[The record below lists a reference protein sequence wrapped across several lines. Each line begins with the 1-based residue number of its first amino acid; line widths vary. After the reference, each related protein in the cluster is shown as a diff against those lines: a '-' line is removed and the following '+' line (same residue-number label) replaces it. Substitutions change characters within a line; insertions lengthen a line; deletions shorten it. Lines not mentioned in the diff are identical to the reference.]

1 MLIDFH
7 LHFFPDNI
15 AEYTIEG
22 IEKAAQVKA
31 IGNGRLES
39 IENMMDKY
47 HIDYAVNL
55 PVATDADQVKKINR
69 AMIEHNRKNS
79 QVLCFGAMHP
89 MFREVGDVEEEIAF
103 LAGHGVRG
111 IKMHP
116 EYQSFY
122 PDDPDM
128 FFIYEACLKNKMI
141 LLLHAGKDLPF
152 KTVHATPQRLGQVG
166 MFSSELKVVLA
177 HMGGYRMW
185 EDVAKYVMGLHE
197 VYLDTAY
204 CHEMEDWQM
213 KEIIFGHGP
222 YKILFGSDYP
232 WQHPGVIVEK
242 IKSLDLG
249 AITENMIF
257 FDNAKRLLNLE
268 LVPR

>member
-7 LHFFPDNI
+7 LHFYPDSL
-15 AEYTIEG
+15 A
-22 IEKAAQVKA
+22 EKALRQISKETGVTPQGKGTATDLQD
-31 IGNGRLES
+31 
-39 IENMMDKY
+39 MMEKY
-47 HIDYAVNL
+47 RIDFAVNL
-55 PVATDADQVKKINR
+55 PIALQPEQVRSINR
-69 AMIEHNRKNS
+69 KMLENNKKFPRIHS
-79 QVLCFGAMHP
+79 FGTMHP
-89 MFREVGDVEEEIAF
+89 RYPELGSVDEELAF

-116 EYQSFY
+116 EYQEFY

-128 FFIYEACLKNKMI
+128 VLIYEACLRHGLI
-141 LLLHAGKDLPF
+141 LLLHCGKDLAF
-152 KTVHATPQRLGQVG
+152 KKVHATPQRLGQVAL
-166 MFSSELKVVLA
+166 FSGELKVILA
-177 HMGGYRMW
+177 HMGGYGMW
-185 EDVAKYVMGLHE
+185 DEVTRYIMGLHE
-197 VYLDTAY
+197 VYLDTAF
-204 CHEMEDWQM
+204 CQEMEDWQM

-232 WQHPGVIVEK
+232 WQHPGVLVEK

-268 LVPR
+268 LIPR